1 MDRSA
6 SWVTDHGVIK
16 SQTRLKRLSTHTFG
30 FLMWTEERA
39 IFYTEYEDY
48 SNEREKKKAMN
59 LYKSDED
66 FLNVSGENIFK

>member
-1 MDRSA
+1 
-6 SWVTDHGVIK
+6 
-16 SQTRLKRLSTHTFG
+16 
-30 FLMWTEERA
+30 MWTEERA

>member
-30 FLMWTEERA
+30 FMMWTEERA

-48 SNEREKKKAMN
+48 SNERGKKSN
-59 LYKSDED
+59 EL
-66 FLNVSGENIFK
+66 I